1 MSSLKK
7 RLLEE
12 MLDNL
17 KNDQSKQY
25 ILFLLNTVNN
35 SGINKTKIMKEL
47 FFISKNVPSLED
59 DFAFEKDNYGP
70 NSEKVNILLEEMSQ
84 VGLIESKSRGN
95 RNNKSFNYSIGK
107 YGKKFLDNETE
118 NKIDLELVRDMSKLF
133 EGLTG
138 DETLALTY
146 FNYPEM
152 TEESLVKNEIWNK
165 RERLAFNL
173 YNKNKISASK
183 ASEIAGI
190 PLKSFLKKLKEKGRH
205 MELKL

>member
-1 MSSLKK
+1 MSSFKK
-7 RLLEE
+7 RLLKE
-12 MLDNL
+12 MWDDL

-25 ILFLLNTVNN
+25 LLFLLNNSN
-35 SGINKTKIMKEL
+35 KSGINKTKLMKEL

-59 DFAFEKDNYGP
+59 DLAFEKDNYGP
-70 NSEKVNILLEEMSQ
+70 NSEKVNVLLEEMSQ
-84 VGLIESKSRGN
+84 VGLIKSKQGN
-95 RNNKSFNYSIGK
+95 YKDKKSFKYTIDK
-107 YGKKFLDNETE
+107 YGKKFVDEAE
-118 NKIDLELVRDMSKLF
+118 DEIDHELVGDMYKLF
-133 EGLTG
+133 EGLTV

-152 TEESLVKNEIWNK
+152 TEESLVKDEIWGK

-173 YNKNKISASK
+173 YNKHKISASK

-190 PLKSFLKKLKEKGRH
+190 PLKSFLKKLKEKGNP

>member
-1 MSSLKK
+1 MSSLKR

-12 MLDNL
+12 IWNDL

-25 ILFLLNTVNN
+25 LLFLLNNVDE

-47 FFISKNVPSLED
+47 FFISKNVPSLETD
-59 DFAFEKDNYGP
+59 LAFEKDNYGP

-84 VGLIESKSRGN
+84 TGLIQSNKKSY
-95 RNNKSFNYSIGK
+95 RNKKSFKYSIDE
-107 YGKKFLDNETE
+107 YGKKFVDNETG
-118 NKIDLELVRDMSKLF
+118 NKIDHELIKDMYKLF
-133 EGLTG
+133 KDLTVE
-138 DETLALTY
+138 ETLALTY

-152 TEESLVKNEIWNK
+152 TEESLVKEEIWNQ
-165 RERLAFNL
+165 REKLAFNL
-173 YNKNKISASK
+173 YNKHKISASK

-190 PLKSFLKKLKEKGRH
+190 PLKSFLKKLKEKGNP